1 MTTPL
6 KVAVIGAGI
15 VGTSTALWL
24 KRDGHEV
31 TVFDRIEPGDP
42 KQTSYG
48 NAGLL
53 ARSSVIPVP
62 TPGLV
67 KAVPK
72 MLFGTDGPLFLKWRY
87 LPKLLPWLVP
97 FLRGANEAAVRR
109 TAAAL
114 SDILGDAVDQHAA
127 IARGTDAEQYITKGR
142 YTFLYKDRAYFE
154 KEALS
159 FAIRAEH
166 GFTWDEMDRDA
177 LLQVDPNLGPAYT
190 FGAAVH
196 DHGWITNPG
205 AYTAALFDAFRTLG
219 GTFRQ
224 AEVDD
229 IASGETS
236 AQVIAGGE
244 THRFD
249 RLVLASGAWSR
260 KLAERLGH
268 HVALET
274 ERGYHLMLKNPSV
287 RPPCPYMIGDA
298 KFGLTPMAEGVRA
311 AGLVEF
317 GGLDAAPS
325 TKPLDLF
332 RRTLRRVYPGMEWE
346 GEDTWMGHRP
356 STTDSLPL
364 IGESTR
370 AKGIYFAFGAQ
381 HVGLTSGPKTGR
393 LVADM
398 IGGRRPNIDLSP
410 FATDRF
416 DTRADR

>member
-6 KVAVIGAGI
+6 KIAVVGAGI

-24 KRDGHEV
+24 KRDGHDV

-42 KQTSYG
+42 NQTSYG

-72 MLFGTDGPLFLKWRY
+72 MLLGKDGPLFLKWRY
-87 LPKLLPWLVP
+87 LPKLLPWLIP
-97 FLRGANEAAVRR
+97 FLKGANEADVRK

-127 IARGTDAEQYITKGR
+127 IARGTDAEKYITNGS
-142 YTFLYKDRAYFE
+142 YTFLYKDRTYFE

-159 FAIRAEH
+159 FSIRAEH
-166 GFTWDEMDRDA
+166 GFTWDELDRDA
-177 LLQVDPNLGPAYT
+177 LLQVDPNLGPDYA

-196 DHGWITNPG
+196 DHGWISNPG
-205 AYTAALFDAFRTLG
+205 AYTAALFDAFRALG
-219 GTFRQ
+219 GMFEKT
-224 AEVDD
+224 EVDD
-229 IASGETS
+229 IKGGDGST
-236 AQVIAGGE
+236 QVIAGGQ
-244 THRFD
+244 THGFD

-268 HVALET
+268 RVALET
-274 ERGYHLMLKNPSV
+274 ERGYHIMLKNPSI

-317 GGLDAAPS
+317 GGLTAKPS

-332 RRTLRRVYPGMEWE
+332 RRTLRRVYPGIEWDS
-346 GEDTWMGHRP
+346 EDTWMGHRP

-398 IGGRRPNIDLSP
+398 IGGRRPNIDLTP
-410 FATDRF
+410 FATNRF
-416 DTRADR
+416 DR

>member
-1 MTTPL
+1 MSPPL

-15 VGTSTALWL
+15 VGISTALWL
-24 KRDGHEV
+24 RRDGHDV

-62 TPGLV
+62 TPGLIR
-67 KAVPK
+67 AVPK
-72 MLFGTDGPLFLKWRY
+72 MLFGKDGPLFLKWGY
-87 LPKLLPWLVP
+87 LPKLLPWLIP
-97 FLRGANEAAVRR
+97 FLKGANETAVRR
-109 TAAAL
+109 TASAL
-114 SDILGDAVDQHAA
+114 SDILGDAVDQHMAL
-127 IARGTDAEQYITKGR
+127 ARGTDAEQYLTTGS
-142 YTFLYKDRAYFE
+142 YTFLYPNRAGFE

-159 FAIRAEH
+159 FSIRAEH
-166 GFTWDEMDRDA
+166 GFTWDELERDA
-177 LLQVDPNLGPAYT
+177 LLERDPHLGPDYA

-205 AYTAALFDAFRTLG
+205 AYVAALFDVFRASG
-219 GTFRQ
+219 GVFQ
-224 AEVDD
+224 CAEVDA
-229 IASGETS
+229 IAPKNGS
-236 AQVIAGGE
+236 AEVVAAGE
-244 THRFD
+244 THNFD

-260 KLAERLGH
+260 RLAESLGH
-268 HVALET
+268 KIALES
-274 ERGYHLMLKNPSV
+274 ERGYHIMLKEPSI

-298 KFGLTPMAEGVRA
+298 KFALTPMEKGVRA

-317 GGLDAAPS
+317 GGLNAAPS
-325 TKPLDLF
+325 AKPLDLF
-332 RRTLRRVYPGMEWE
+332 RRTLQRVYPGIHWE
-346 GEDTWMGHRP
+346 AEETWMGHRP
-356 STTDSLPL
+356 STTDSLPM

-370 AKGIYFAFGAQ
+370 AQGIYFAFGAQ

-410 FATDRF
+410 FETNRF
-416 DTRADR
+416 DS